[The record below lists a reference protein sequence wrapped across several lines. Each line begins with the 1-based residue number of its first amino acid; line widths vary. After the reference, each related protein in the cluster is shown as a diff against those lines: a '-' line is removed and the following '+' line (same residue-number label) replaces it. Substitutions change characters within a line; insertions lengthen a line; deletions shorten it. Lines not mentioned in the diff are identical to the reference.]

1 MNSST
6 RRIMSGIFRN
16 KIMFGIMAGWGAQTV
31 SLALGIF
38 TMPLFFRYLPK
49 EELGVWMFILG
60 TGFFVN
66 LADLG
71 FSPVLGRQLAFELG
85 KGDRESSPNYAGSS
99 YYFSLSKHVSTVT
112 STLLFFGMLLIGGL
126 FILTLDLP
134 DGLMVPSLAAW
145 AIE

>member
-1 MNSST
+1 MNTSAPCIISS
-6 RRIMSGIFRN
+6 ILRN
-16 KIMFGIMAGWGAQTV
+16 KIMFGVMSGWGAQTV

-99 YYFSLSKHVSTVT
+99 YYFSLSKHVSTIT
-112 STLLFFGMLLIGGL
+112 SLMLFICMLLPGGL
-126 FILTLDLP
+126 F
-134 DGLMVPSLAAW
+134 
-145 AIE
+145 